1 MKIKN
6 LLPSVLLLILF
17 SCEKTES
24 DIVKEEFEK
33 YVYENFDDPRD
44 LKEIV
49 SIEITD
55 TITKEDI
62 YELLYSFNELDSS
75 TFALDSVVT
84 HYYTEGITQQIKNNY
99 SAMSNLPY
107 YQILKATELYCKVG
121 ISLRSKISFDE
132 TSYKKSVHEID
143 SIAKSLAD
151 FEYIQYN
158 IKTRIENE
166 SEKTV
171 LKNYHAL
178 VKQNR
183 IDIYDKEPAIMD
195 YSPEIKELFEL
206 NNKRVDS
213 LEIYRTSII
222 KMAEDINNFKEYME
236 ECGIFFL

>member
-84 HYYTEGITQQIKNNY
+84 LYCTEGITQQIKNNF
-99 SAMSNLPY
+99 SAMSNLSY
-107 YQILKATELYCKVG
+107 YQILKARELYGKVG
-121 ISLRSKISFDE
+121 ISLLSKISFDE

-166 SEKTV
+166 SKT
-171 LKNYHAL
+171 YQE
-178 VKQNR
+178 VKETNT
-183 IDIYDKEPAIMD
+183 ILSDFSHYYKLWCVWGLLL
-195 YSPEIKELFEL
+195 PE
-206 NNKRVDS
+206 
-213 LEIYRTSII
+213 
-222 KMAEDINNFKEYME
+222 
-236 ECGIFFL
+236 

>member
-62 YELLYSFNELDSS
+62 YELLYSFNELDSV
-75 TFALDSVVT
+75 TFALDSVLT
-84 HYYTEGITQQIKNNY
+84 LYCTEVLTQQIKNNL
-99 SAMSNLPY
+99 SEMSNLSY
-107 YQILKATELYCKVG
+107 YQAFKARELLGKVA
-121 ISLRSKISFDE
+121 ISSLSKISFDK
-132 TSYKKSVHEID
+132 TSYNKSVHEID

-213 LEIYRTSII
+213 LEKYRTSI
-222 KMAEDINNFKEYME
+222 KKLEEDLNNLKEYMA